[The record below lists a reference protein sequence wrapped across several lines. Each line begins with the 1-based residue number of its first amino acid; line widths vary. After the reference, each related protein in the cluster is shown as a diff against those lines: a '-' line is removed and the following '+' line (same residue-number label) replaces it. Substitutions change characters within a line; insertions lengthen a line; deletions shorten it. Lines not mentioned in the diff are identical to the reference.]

1 MIRHK
6 THKIRSPSYSYFDLL
21 QIFSKEGCPIC
32 LLSNEVINDYF
43 DNLLYEKVNDPFL
56 RTIIRKSF
64 GYCKRHSLQI
74 ERVAENT
81 FQGLGLAIIIE
92 DISNILLKKYEV
104 IAKGIPKK
112 QNSKKQYYN
121 QCPACSYQS
130 TFEQIYASEIAYRVK
145 EEAFFNEFKKSGGL
159 CLHHLTEV
167 TKHITDPDDL
177 KRLIEYHVSSLGMI
191 IRDIN
196 SFIDKQDYRNKE
208 RITAKEAEARKKAL
222 RKIIG
227 EP

>member
-1 MIRHK
+1 MIKRK
-6 THKIRSPSYSYFDLL
+6 THKNRTPGSSYFELL
-21 QIFSKEGCPIC
+21 KIFSKEGCPIC
-32 LLSNEVINDYF
+32 LSTNKLIDEYF
-43 DNLLYEKVNDPFL
+43 DNLLYENVNDPFL
-56 RTIIRKSF
+56 RTKIRKSF
-64 GYCKRHSLQI
+64 GYCKKHSLQI

-81 FQGLGLAIIIE
+81 FQGSGLAIIIE
-92 DISNILLKKYEV
+92 DLSNLLLKKYEE
-104 IAKGIPKK
+104 IANTTSKK
-112 QNSKKQYYN
+112 QNSKKQRYY
-121 QCPACSYQS
+121 QCPACSYQF
-130 TFEQIYASEIAYRVK
+130 TFEQIYASEIAYGIK

-227 EP
+227 EL